1 MGGVSVD
8 VRITVLPGD
17 GVGPEV
23 TAEAVACLTAVA
35 EQYGHH
41 FQFEEALIGGAAV
54 DATGDPL
61 PEATLALCRA
71 SDAVLLGAVGGPA
84 WDRHPRNQRPESG
97 LLRLRQALGLYANLR
112 PVAVHPALED
122 ASPLKPEIVRGTDLM
137 FVRELS
143 GGLYFGEPRSYS
155 DEAAVNTLPYT
166 RVEIERVA
174 KVAFG
179 LALSRRKSLVS
190 VDKANVLETSRL
202 WRKVVD
208 DLAPSYPEVK
218 VQHAYVDSFAM
229 ALITRPRDFDVVLTE
244 NLFGDILS
252 DEAAVLAGSL
262 GLLPSASLGGSVGL
276 FEPIHGSAPDLAG
289 RDLANPIGTILS
301 AAMLLR
307 HGLNLGAE
315 ALALESAVDRV
326 LRGGHGTSDLK
337 GARHSHGTHSLGTRI
352 REAIRPH
359 RTKAPRLVDSAYAWC
374 GSPEGHR
381 SNR

>member
-1 MGGVSVD
+1 MEA
-8 VRITVLPGD
+8 RITVLPGD

-23 TAEAVACLTAVA
+23 TAEALACLATIA
-35 EQYGHH
+35 ERFGHSFE
-41 FQFEEALIGGAAV
+41 FQEALIGGAAV

-61 PEATLALCRA
+61 PEATLDLCRTC
-71 SDAVLLGAVGGPA
+71 DAVMLGAVGGPA
-84 WDRHPRNQRPESG
+84 WDRHPRDQRPESG
-97 LLRLRQALGLYANLR
+97 LLRLRKALGLYANLR
-112 PVAVHPALED
+112 PVSVHPSLED

-174 KVAFG
+174 RVAFD
-179 LALSRRKSLVS
+179 LASVRRKRLVS

-208 DLAPSYPEVK
+208 DMAPAYPDVA

-276 FEPIHGSAPDLAG
+276 FEPIHGSAPDIAG
-289 RDLANPIGTILS
+289 QDKANPIGTILS

-307 HGLNLGAE
+307 HALKLEAE
-315 ALALESAVDRV
+315 AQALEDAVNRV
-326 LRGGHGTSDLK
+326 IKGGHGTGDLK
-337 GARHSHGTHSLGTRI
+337 GATHPHGTRSLGARI
-352 REAIRPH
+352 QEAIRPP
-359 RTKAPRLVDSAYAWC
+359 RTKSPRLADSAYSWC

-381 SNR
+381 SNH

>member
-1 MGGVSVD
+1 MD
-8 VRITVLPGD
+8 ARITVLPGD

-23 TAEAVACLTAVA
+23 TAEAVACLSATA
-35 EQYGHH
+35 ERFGHRFE
-41 FQFEEALIGGAAV
+41 FQEALIGGAAV

-61 PEATLALCRA
+61 PKATLDLCR
-71 SDAVLLGAVGGPA
+71 SCDAVLLGAVGGPA
-84 WDRHPRNQRPESG
+84 WDRHPRDQRPESG
-97 LLRLRQALGLYANLR
+97 LLRLRKALGLYANLR
-112 PVAVHPALED
+112 PVSVHPSLED

-166 RVEIERVA
+166 RTEIERVA
-174 KVAFG
+174 RVAFE
-179 LALSRRKSLVS
+179 LAAARRKNLAS

-208 DLAPSYPEVK
+208 DLAPAYPGVK
-218 VQHAYVDSFAM
+218 VQHHYVDSFAM

-276 FEPIHGSAPDLAG
+276 FEPIHGSAPDIAG
-289 RDLANPIGTILS
+289 QDRANPIGTILS

-307 HGLNLGAE
+307 HALKLSAE
-315 ALALESAVDRV
+315 ALALESAVNRV
-326 LRGGHGTSDLK
+326 LKGGHGTGDLK
-337 GARHSHGTHSLGTRI
+337 GASHLHGTRSLGARI
-352 REAIRPH
+352 REAIRPP
-359 RTKAPRLVDSAYAWC
+359 RKKSPRLVDSAYAWC

-381 SNR
+381 SNH

>member
-1 MGGVSVD
+1 MD
-8 VRITVLPGD
+8 VRITILPGD

-23 TAEAVACLTAVA
+23 TAEAVACLETVA
-35 EQYGHH
+35 ERFGHRFS
-41 FQFEEALIGGAAV
+41 FQEALIGGAAV

-61 PEATLALCRA
+61 PAATLEHCHA
-71 SDAVLLGAVGGPA
+71 SQAVLLGAVGGPA
-84 WDRHPRNQRPESG
+84 WDNHPRHQRPESG

-122 ASPLKPEIVRGTDLM
+122 ASPLRPEIVRGTDLM

-174 KVAFG
+174 KVAFE
-179 LALSRRKSLVS
+179 LAAARRQRLVS

-202 WRKVVD
+202 WRKVVND
-208 DLAPSYPEVK
+208 MAPSYPTVA

-276 FEPIHGSAPDLAG
+276 YEPIHGSAPDIAG
-289 RDLANPIGTILS
+289 QDKANPIGTILS
-301 AAMLLR
+301 SAMLLR
-307 HGLNLGAE
+307 HALGLEAE
-315 ALALESAVDRV
+315 ALAVESAVDEA
-326 LRGGHGTSDLK
+326 LRGGHGTGDLQ
-337 GARHSHGTHSLGTRI
+337 GARHRHGTRSLGKVI
-352 REAIRPH
+352 REAIRSVTTVT
-359 RTKAPRLVDSAYAWC
+359 R
-374 GSPEGHR
+374 
-381 SNR
+381 

>member
-1 MGGVSVD
+1 MEA
-8 VRITVLPGD
+8 RITVLPGD

-23 TAEAVACLTAVA
+23 TAEAVACLATIA
-35 EQYGHH
+35 ERFGHAFE
-41 FQFEEALIGGAAV
+41 FQEALIGGAAV

-61 PEATLALCRA
+61 PEVTLDLCRTC
-71 SDAVLLGAVGGPA
+71 DAVMLGAVGGPA
-84 WDRHPRNQRPESG
+84 WDRHPRDQRPESG
-97 LLRLRQALGLYANLR
+97 LLRLRKALGLYANLR
-112 PVAVHPALED
+112 PVSVHPSLED

-174 KVAFG
+174 RVAFD
-179 LALSRRKSLVS
+179 LAMVRRKRLVS

-208 DLAPSYPEVK
+208 DMAPAYPDVA

-276 FEPIHGSAPDLAG
+276 FEPIHGSAPDIAG
-289 RDLANPIGTILS
+289 QDKANPIGTILS

-307 HGLNLGAE
+307 HALKLEAE
-315 ALALESAVDRV
+315 AQALEDAVNRV
-326 LRGGHGTSDLK
+326 IKGGHGTGDLK
-337 GARHSHGTHSLGTRI
+337 GATHLHGTRSLGARI
-352 REAIRPH
+352 QEAIRPP
-359 RTKAPRLVDSAYAWC
+359 RTKSPRLADSAYSWC

-381 SNR
+381 SNH

>member
-1 MGGVSVD
+1 MD
-8 VRITVLPGD
+8 ARITVLPGD

-23 TAEAVACLTAVA
+23 TAEAVACLATIA
-35 EQYGHH
+35 ERFGHRFE
-41 FQFEEALIGGAAV
+41 FQDALIGGAAV

-61 PEATLALCRA
+61 PKATLDLCRGC
-71 SDAVLLGAVGGPA
+71 DAVLLGAVGGPA
-84 WDRHPRNQRPESG
+84 WDRHPRDQRPESG
-97 LLRLRQALGLYANLR
+97 LLRLRKALGLYANLR
-112 PVAVHPALED
+112 PVSVHPSLED

-166 RVEIERVA
+166 KGEIERVA
-174 KVAFG
+174 RVAFD
-179 LALSRRKSLVS
+179 LASVRRKRLVS

-208 DLAPSYPEVK
+208 DLAPAYPEVA

-229 ALITRPRDFDVVLTE
+229 ALITHPRDFDVVLTE

-262 GLLPSASLGGSVGL
+262 GLLPSASLGGTVGL
-276 FEPIHGSAPDLAG
+276 FEPIHGSAPDIAG
-289 RDLANPIGTILS
+289 QDRANPIGTILS

-307 HGLNLGAE
+307 HALKLSAE
-315 ALALESAVDRV
+315 ALTLESAVNRV
-326 LRGGHGTSDLK
+326 LKGGHGTGDLK
-337 GARHSHGTHSLGTRI
+337 GASHSHGTHSLGTRI
-352 REAIRPH
+352 REAIRSP
-359 RTKAPRLVDSAYAWC
+359 RKKTPRLVDSAYAWC

-381 SNR
+381 SNH

>member
-1 MGGVSVD
+1 MEA
-8 VRITVLPGD
+8 RITVLPGD

-23 TAEAVACLTAVA
+23 TAEAVACLQAVA
-35 EQYGHH
+35 ERFGHQFH
-41 FQFEEALIGGAAV
+41 FQEALIGGAAV
-54 DATGDPL
+54 EATGDPL
-61 PEATLALCRA
+61 PEATLQACQQ

-84 WDRHPRNQRPESG
+84 WDKHPRHQRPESG
-97 LLRLRQALGLYANLR
+97 LLRLRKALGLYANLR
-112 PVAVHPALED
+112 PVTVHPALED
-122 ASPLKPEIVRGTDLM
+122 ASPLKPEVVRGTDVM

-174 KVAFG
+174 RVAFQ
-179 LALSRRKSLVS
+179 LATSRKKNLVS

-202 WRKVVD
+202 WRQVVD
-208 DLAPSYPEVK
+208 DLAPEYPGVK

-276 FEPIHGSAPDLAG
+276 YEPIHGSAPDIAG
-289 RDLANPIGTILS
+289 QDRANPIGTILS

-307 HGLNLGAE
+307 HALKLSVE
-315 ALALESAVDRV
+315 AQELEAAVDQV
-326 LRGGHGTSDLK
+326 LHAGHGTGDLK
-337 GARHSHGTHSLGTRI
+337 GATHAEGTRSLGTCI
-352 REAIRPH
+352 RERI
-359 RTKAPRLVDSAYAWC
+359 SAAV
-374 GSPEGHR
+374 PQA
-381 SNR
+381 

>member
-1 MGGVSVD
+1 MD
-8 VRITVLPGD
+8 ARITVLPGD

-23 TAEAVACLTAVA
+23 TAEAVACLSAVA
-35 EQYGHH
+35 ERFGHA
-41 FQFEEALIGGAAV
+41 FQFQEAFIGGAAV

-61 PEATLALCRA
+61 PAATLETCRTC
-71 SDAVLLGAVGGPA
+71 DAVLLGAVGGPA
-84 WDRHPRNQRPESG
+84 WDRHPRDQRPESG
-97 LLRLRQALGLYANLR
+97 LLRLRKGLGLYANLR
-112 PVAVHPALED
+112 PVTVHPALED

-166 RVEIERVA
+166 RFEIERVA
-174 KVAFG
+174 RVAFE
-179 LALSRRKSLVS
+179 LATSRRRNLAS

-208 DLAPSYPEVK
+208 DLAPEYATVK
-218 VQHAYVDSFAM
+218 VQHHYVDSFAM

-289 RDLANPIGTILS
+289 QDKANPIGTILS

-307 HGLNLGAE
+307 HALHLGVE
-315 ALALESAVDRV
+315 ALAIEAAVDKV
-326 LRGGHGTSDLK
+326 LKGGHGTSDLK
-337 GARHSHGTHSLGTRI
+337 GARHPHGTRSLGAAI
-352 REAIRPH
+352 REAIRPP
-359 RTKAPRLVDSAYAWC
+359 RAKAPRLVDSAYAWC
-374 GSPEGHR
+374 GSPEGHPTKL
-381 SNR
+381 

>member
-1 MGGVSVD
+1 MEA
-8 VRITVLPGD
+8 RITVLPGD

-23 TAEAVACLTAVA
+23 TAEAIACLAAVA
-35 EQYGHH
+35 ERFGHS
-41 FQFEEALIGGAAV
+41 FQFTEALIGGAAV

-61 PEATLALCRA
+61 PEATLELCRNC
-71 SDAVLLGAVGGPA
+71 DAVMLGAVGGPA
-84 WDRHPRNQRPESG
+84 WDRHPRDQRPESG
-97 LLRLRQALGLYANLR
+97 LLRLRKALGLYANLR
-112 PVAVHPALED
+112 PVSVHPSLED
-122 ASPLKPEIVRGTDLM
+122 ASPLKPEVVRGTDLM

-166 RVEIERVA
+166 RGEVERVA
-174 KVAFG
+174 RVAFD
-179 LALSRRKSLVS
+179 LAAARRKNLAS

-208 DLAPSYPEVK
+208 DLAPAYPGVK
-218 VQHAYVDSFAM
+218 VQHHYVDSFAM

-276 FEPIHGSAPDLAG
+276 FEPIHGSAPDIAG
-289 RDLANPIGTILS
+289 QDKANPIGTILS

-307 HGLNLGAE
+307 HALRLEDE
-315 ALALESAVDRV
+315 AQALEGAVSRV
-326 LRGGHGTSDLK
+326 IKGGHGTGDLR
-337 GARHSHGTHSLGTRI
+337 GATHSHGTHSLGARI
-352 REAIRPH
+352 QAAIRPP
-359 RTKAPRLVDSAYAWC
+359 RKKAPRLADSAYSWC
-374 GSPEGHR
+374 GSPEGHSSR
-381 SNR
+381 H

>member
-1 MGGVSVD
+1 MDARISV
-8 VRITVLPGD
+8 LAGD

-23 TAEAVACLTAVA
+23 TAEAVACLVAVA
-35 EQYGHH
+35 EHFGHT

-61 PEATLALCRA
+61 PAATLDACRT

-84 WDRHPRNQRPESG
+84 WDRHPREQRPESG
-97 LLRLRQALGLYANLR
+97 LLRLRKGLGLYANLR
-112 PVAVHPALED
+112 PVTVHPALED

-155 DEAAVNTLPYT
+155 DAAAVNTLPYT
-166 RVEIERVA
+166 RQEIERVA
-174 KVAFG
+174 RVGFE
-179 LALSRRKSLVS
+179 LATSRRQNLAS

-208 DLAPSYPEVK
+208 DLAPEYPTVK
-218 VQHAYVDSFAM
+218 VQHHYVDSFAM

-289 RDLANPIGTILS
+289 QDKANPIGTILS

-307 HGLNLGAE
+307 HALHLGVE
-315 ALALESAVDRV
+315 ALAIEAAVDKV
-326 LRGGHGTSDLK
+326 LKGGHGTGDLK
-337 GARHSHGTHSLGTRI
+337 GARHPHGTRSLGAAI
-352 REAIRPH
+352 REAIRPP
-359 RTKAPRLVDSAYAWC
+359 RAKAPRLVDSAYAWC
-374 GSPEGHR
+374 GSPEGHPTKL
-381 SNR
+381 

>member
-1 MGGVSVD
+1 MD
-8 VRITVLPGD
+8 ARITVLPGD

-23 TAEAVACLTAVA
+23 TAEAVACLATIA
-35 EQYGHH
+35 ERFGHR
-41 FQFEEALIGGAAV
+41 FQFQEALIGGAAV

-61 PEATLALCRA
+61 PEATLALCRT
-71 SDAVLLGAVGGPA
+71 SDAILLGAVGGPA
-84 WDRHPRNQRPESG
+84 WDRHPRDQRPESG
-97 LLRLRQALGLYANLR
+97 LLRLRKGLGLYANLR
-112 PVAVHPALED
+112 PVSVHPSLED

-174 KVAFG
+174 RVAFD
-179 LALSRRKSLVS
+179 LATARRKNLAS

-208 DLAPSYPEVK
+208 DLAPANPEVK
-218 VQHAYVDSFAM
+218 VQHHYVDSFAM

-276 FEPIHGSAPDLAG
+276 FEPIHGSAPDIAG
-289 RDLANPIGTILS
+289 QDRANPIGTILS

-307 HGLNLGAE
+307 HALKLSAE
-315 ALALESAVDRV
+315 ALALESAVNRV
-326 LRGGHGTSDLK
+326 LKGGHGTGDLK
-337 GARHSHGTHSLGTRI
+337 GASHLHGTRSLGARI
-352 REAIRPH
+352 REAIRPP
-359 RTKAPRLVDSAYAWC
+359 RKKVPRLVDSAYSWC
-374 GSPEGHR
+374 GSPEGHS
-381 SNR
+381 SNH

>member
-1 MGGVSVD
+1 MD
-8 VRITVLPGD
+8 ARITVLPGD

-23 TAEAVACLTAVA
+23 TAEAVACLQAVA
-35 EQYGHH
+35 ECFGHT
-41 FQFEEALIGGAAV
+41 FQFTEALIGGAAV
-54 DATGDPL
+54 EATGDPL
-61 PEATLALCRA
+61 PEATLAACHA

-84 WDRHPRNQRPESG
+84 WDRHPREQRPESG
-97 LLRLRQALGLYANLR
+97 LLRLRKALGLYANLR
-112 PVAVHPALED
+112 PVTVHPALED

-155 DEAAVNTLPYT
+155 DDAAVNTLPYT

-174 KVAFG
+174 RVAFE
-179 LALSRRKSLVS
+179 LAASRRKNVAS

-208 DLAPSYPEVK
+208 DLAPEYPAVK
-218 VQHAYVDSFAM
+218 VQHHYVDSFAM

-276 FEPIHGSAPDLAG
+276 FEPIHGSAPDIAG
-289 RDLANPIGTILS
+289 QDVANPIGTILS

-307 HGLNLGAE
+307 HALHLEVE
-315 ALALESAVDRV
+315 AQAVEAAVHRI
-326 LRGGHGTSDLK
+326 LKGGHGTGDLR
-337 GARHSHGTHSLGTRI
+337 GARHVHGTRFMGAQI
-352 REAIRPH
+352 RQAIRPP
-359 RTKAPRLVDSAYAWC
+359 RTNAPRLVDSAYSFC
-374 GSPEGHR
+374 GSPEGHH
-381 SNR
+381 SKL

>member
-1 MGGVSVD
+1 MD
-8 VRITVLPGD
+8 ARITVLAGD

-23 TAEAVACLTAVA
+23 TAEAVACLRAVA
-35 EQYGHH
+35 ERFGHRFT
-41 FQFEEALIGGAAV
+41 FQEALIGGTAV

-61 PEATLALCRA
+61 PAKTLDLCRA

-84 WDRHPRNQRPESG
+84 WDRHPREQRPESG
-97 LLRLRQALGLYANLR
+97 LLRLRKALSLFANLR
-112 PVAVHPALED
+112 PVTVHSALED
-122 ASPLKPEIVRGTDLM
+122 ASPLKPEVVRGTDLM

-143 GGLYFGEPRSYS
+143 GGLYFGEPRAYS

-166 RVEIERVA
+166 RAEIERVA
-174 KVAFG
+174 KVAFD
-179 LALSRRKSLVS
+179 LASRRRKRLVS

-208 DLAPSYPEVK
+208 DLAPAYPDVA

-276 FEPIHGSAPDLAG
+276 FEPIHGSAPDIAG
-289 RDLANPIGTILS
+289 QDRANPIGTILS

-307 HGLNLGAE
+307 HGLGLETE
-315 ALALESAVDRV
+315 ALAVEAAVDAI
-326 LRGGHGTSDLK
+326 LRGGCGTGDLQ
-337 GARHSHGTHSLGTRI
+337 GARHPQGTRALGARI
-352 REAIRPH
+352 LEGIHPPVAV
-359 RTKAPRLVDSAYAWC
+359 TVTVVPR
-374 GSPEGHR
+374 
-381 SNR
+381 

>member
-1 MGGVSVD
+1 MEA
-8 VRITVLPGD
+8 RITVLPGD

-23 TAEAVACLTAVA
+23 TAEAVACLATIA
-35 EQYGHH
+35 EQFGHAFE
-41 FQFEEALIGGAAV
+41 FQEALIGGAAV

-61 PEATLALCRA
+61 PEATLNLCRTC
-71 SDAVLLGAVGGPA
+71 DAVMLGAVGGPA
-84 WDRHPRNQRPESG
+84 WDRHPRDQRPESG
-97 LLRLRQALGLYANLR
+97 LLRLRKALGLYANLR
-112 PVAVHPALED
+112 PVSVHPSLED

-166 RVEIERVA
+166 RGEIERVA
-174 KVAFG
+174 RVAFD
-179 LALSRRKSLVS
+179 LASVRRKRLVS

-208 DLAPSYPEVK
+208 DMAPAYPDVA

-276 FEPIHGSAPDLAG
+276 FEPIHGSAPDIAG
-289 RDLANPIGTILS
+289 QDKANPIGTILS

-307 HGLNLGAE
+307 HALKLDAE
-315 ALALESAVDRV
+315 ALALEAAVNHV
-326 LRGGHGTSDLK
+326 IKGGHGTGDLK
-337 GARHSHGTHSLGTRI
+337 GASHAHGTHSLGARI
-352 REAIRPH
+352 QEAIRPP
-359 RTKAPRLVDSAYAWC
+359 RNKSPRLADSAYSWC

-381 SNR
+381 SNH

>member
-1 MGGVSVD
+1 MD
-8 VRITVLPGD
+8 ARITVLPGD

-23 TAEAVACLTAVA
+23 TAEAVACLGAVA
-35 EQYGHH
+35 ERFGHT
-41 FQFEEALIGGAAV
+41 FQFQEALIGGAAV

-61 PEATLALCRA
+61 PAATLAACRS

-84 WDRHPRNQRPESG
+84 WDRHPRDQRPESG
-97 LLRLRQALGLYANLR
+97 LLRLRKGLGLYANLR
-112 PVAVHPALED
+112 PVTVHPALED

-155 DEAAVNTLPYT
+155 DAAAVNTLPYT
-166 RVEIERVA
+166 REEIERVA
-174 KVAFG
+174 RVAFV
-179 LALSRRKSLVS
+179 LAGSRRKNLAS

-208 DLAPSYPEVK
+208 DLAPDYPTVK
-218 VQHAYVDSFAM
+218 VQHHYVDSFAM

-276 FEPIHGSAPDLAG
+276 FEPIHGSAPDIAG
-289 RDLANPIGTILS
+289 QDKANPIGTILS

-307 HGLNLGAE
+307 HALHLSAE
-315 ALALESAVDRV
+315 ALAIEAAVDKV
-326 LRGGHGTSDLK
+326 LKGGHGTGDLK
-337 GARHSHGTHSLGTRI
+337 GARHPHGTRSLGAII
-352 REAIRPH
+352 REAIRPP
-359 RTKAPRLVDSAYAWC
+359 RAKAPRLVDSAYAWC
-374 GSPEGHR
+374 GSPEGHPTKL
-381 SNR
+381 

>member
-1 MGGVSVD
+1 MD
-8 VRITVLPGD
+8 ARITVLPGD

-23 TAEAVACLTAVA
+23 VAEAVACLAAVA
-35 EQYGHH
+35 ERFGHA
-41 FQFEEALIGGAAV
+41 FQFQEALIGGAAV

-61 PEATLALCRA
+61 PATTLEACRTC
-71 SDAVLLGAVGGPA
+71 DAVLLGAVGGPA
-84 WDRHPRNQRPESG
+84 WDRHARDQRPESG
-97 LLRLRQALGLYANLR
+97 LLRLRKGLGLYANLR
-112 PVAVHPALED
+112 PVTVHPALED

-166 RVEIERVA
+166 REEIERVA
-174 KVAFG
+174 RVAFE
-179 LALSRRKSLVS
+179 LAGSRRRNLAS

-208 DLAPSYPEVK
+208 DLAPEYPTVK
-218 VQHAYVDSFAM
+218 VQHHYVDSFAM

-289 RDLANPIGTILS
+289 QDKANPIGTILS

-307 HGLNLGAE
+307 HALHLGVE
-315 ALALESAVDRV
+315 ALAIEAAVDKV
-326 LRGGHGTSDLK
+326 LKGGHGTSDLK
-337 GARHSHGTHSLGTRI
+337 GARHPHGTRSLSAAI
-352 REAIRPH
+352 REAIRPP
-359 RTKAPRLVDSAYAWC
+359 RAKAPRLVDSAYAWC
-374 GSPEGHR
+374 GSPEGHPTKL
-381 SNR
+381 

>member
-1 MGGVSVD
+1 MSMD
-8 VRITVLPGD
+8 VRIAVLPGD

-23 TAEAVACLTAVA
+23 TAEAVACLTTVA
-35 EQYGHH
+35 ERFGHQFH
-41 FQFEEALIGGAAV
+41 FQEALIGGAAV

-61 PEATLALCRA
+61 PEATLDLCRV
-71 SDAVLLGAVGGPA
+71 SDAILLGAVGGPA
-84 WDRHPRNQRPESG
+84 WDRHPRDQRPESG
-97 LLRLRQALGLYANLR
+97 LLRLRKALGLFANLR
-112 PVAVHPALED
+112 PVKVHPALED
-122 ASPLKPEIVRGTDLM
+122 ASPLKPEVVRGTDLM

-155 DEAAVNTLPYT
+155 DQAAVNTLPYT
-166 RVEIERVA
+166 RVEIHRVA
-174 KVAFG
+174 KVAFE
-179 LALSRRKSLVS
+179 LALVRRKALVS

-202 WRKVVD
+202 WRQVVD
-208 DLAPSYPEVK
+208 DLSPSYPDVK

-276 FEPIHGSAPDLAG
+276 FEPIHGSAPDIAG
-289 RDLANPIGTILS
+289 QDRANPIGTILS

-307 HGLNLGAE
+307 HALNLGNE
-315 ALALESAVDRV
+315 AQAVEEAVDRV
-326 LRGGHGTSDLK
+326 LKGGHGTGDLQ
-337 GARHSHGTHSLGTRI
+337 GARHPHGTRSLGTAI
-352 REAIRPH
+352 REAIRPP
-359 RTKAPRLVDSAYAWC
+359 RTKTPRLVDSAYAWC

-381 SNR
+381 SKL

>member
-1 MGGVSVD
+1 MD
-8 VRITVLPGD
+8 ARITVLPGD

-23 TAEAVACLTAVA
+23 TTQAVACLTAVA
-35 EQYGHH
+35 TAFGHR
-41 FQFEEALIGGAAV
+41 FQFQEALIGGAAV

-61 PEATLALCRA
+61 PAATLECCRT

-84 WDRHPRNQRPESG
+84 WDAHPRHQRPESG

-122 ASPLKPEIVRGTDLM
+122 ASPLKPEVVRGTDLM

-174 KVAFG
+174 KVAFE
-179 LALSRRKSLVS
+179 LAASRRKNLVS

-208 DLAPSYPEVK
+208 DLAPAYATVT
-218 VQHAYVDSFAM
+218 VQHHYVDSFAM

-262 GLLPSASLGGSVGL
+262 GLLPSASLGGTVGL
-276 FEPIHGSAPDLAG
+276 FEPIHGSAPDIAG
-289 RDLANPIGTILS
+289 RDRANPIGTILS

-307 HGLNLGAE
+307 HSLHLEVE
-315 ALALESAVDRV
+315 ALALEAAVDRV
-326 LRGGHGTSDLK
+326 LKAGHGTGDLK
-337 GARHSHGTHSLGTRI
+337 GARHPHGTCSLGALI
-352 REAIRPH
+352 REAIRPP
-359 RTKAPRLVDSAYAWC
+359 RAKAPRLADSAYAWC

-381 SNR
+381 SNH

>member
-1 MGGVSVD
+1 MD
-8 VRITVLPGD
+8 ARITVLAGD

-23 TAEAVACLTAVA
+23 TAEAVACLRAVA
-35 EQYGHH
+35 ERFGHRFT
-41 FQFEEALIGGAAV
+41 FQEALIGGAAV

-61 PEATLALCRA
+61 PERTLDLCRT

-84 WDRHPRNQRPESG
+84 WDRHPREQRPESG
-97 LLRLRQALGLYANLR
+97 LLRLRKALGLFANLR
-112 PVAVHPALED
+112 PVAVHPSLED
-122 ASPLKPEIVRGTDLM
+122 ASPLKPEVVRGTDVM

-166 RVEIERVA
+166 RAEVERVA
-174 KVAFG
+174 KVAFD
-179 LALSRRKSLVS
+179 LASRRRKRLVS

-208 DLAPSYPEVK
+208 DLAPACPDVA

-276 FEPIHGSAPDLAG
+276 YEPIHGSAPDIAG
-289 RDLANPIGTILS
+289 QDKANPIGTVLS
-301 AAMLLR
+301 AALLLR
-307 HGLNLGAE
+307 HGLGLEAE
-315 ALALESAVDRV
+315 ALAVEAAVDAT
-326 LRGGHGTSDLK
+326 LRGGHGTGDLL
-337 GARHSHGTHSLGTRI
+337 GARHPQGTRALGARI
-352 REAIRPH
+352 REAIHASVAVATTPH
-359 RTKAPRLVDSAYAWC
+359 
-374 GSPEGHR
+374 
-381 SNR
+381 

>member
-1 MGGVSVD
+1 M
-8 VRITVLPGD
+8 
-17 GVGPEV
+17 
-23 TAEAVACLTAVA
+23 
-35 EQYGHH
+35 
-41 FQFEEALIGGAAV
+41 
-54 DATGDPL
+54 
-61 PEATLALCRA
+61 
-71 SDAVLLGAVGGPA
+71 LGAVGGPA
-84 WDRHPRNQRPESG
+84 WDRHPRDQRPESG
-97 LLRLRQALGLYANLR
+97 LLRLRKALGLYANLR
-112 PVAVHPALED
+112 PVSVHPSLED

-174 KVAFG
+174 RVAFD
-179 LALSRRKSLVS
+179 LAMVRRKRLVS

-208 DLAPSYPEVK
+208 DMAPAYPDVA

-276 FEPIHGSAPDLAG
+276 FEPIHGSAPDIAG
-289 RDLANPIGTILS
+289 QDKANPIGTILS

-307 HGLNLGAE
+307 HALKLEAE
-315 ALALESAVDRV
+315 AQALEDAVNRV
-326 LRGGHGTSDLK
+326 IKGGHGTGDLK
-337 GARHSHGTHSLGTRI
+337 GATHLHGTRSLGARI
-352 REAIRPH
+352 QEAIRPP
-359 RTKAPRLVDSAYAWC
+359 RTKSPRLADSAYSWC

-381 SNR
+381 SNH